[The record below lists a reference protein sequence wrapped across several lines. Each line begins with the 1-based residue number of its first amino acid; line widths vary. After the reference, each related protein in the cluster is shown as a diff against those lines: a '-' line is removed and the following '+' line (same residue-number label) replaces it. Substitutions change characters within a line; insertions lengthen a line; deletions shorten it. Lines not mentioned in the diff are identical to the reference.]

1 MNKSLISI
9 IVFGLLLLLLL
20 SPFSALA
27 ALMLVLFIAAAY
39 NVVINLFRAFVGDN
53 KADAKE
59 SW

>member
-59 SW
+59 S

>member
-27 ALMLVLFIAAAY
+27 AIMLVLFIAAAY
-39 NVVINLFRAFVGDN
+39 NVVINLFRAFVGDSQ
-53 KADAKE
+53 ADAKE
-59 SW
+59 S

>member
-39 NVVINLFRAFVGDN
+39 NVVINLFRAFVGDSQ
-53 KADAKE
+53 ADAKE
-59 SW
+59 S

>member
-1 MNKSLISI
+1 MNKKLISV

-39 NVVINLFRAFVGDN
+39 NVVINLFQALVG
-53 KADAKE
+53 
-59 SW
+59 